1 MGRVSMQT
9 GLETSA
15 NPPYSEGATCPPIA
29 PIQEAPLKMPRRIF
43 APHFRVFTLDPESPE
58 PLHRQLYD
66 EIRRAILAGLLAPGS
81 RLPASREMA
90 TATKLSRNTVL
101 AAYEQL
107 MAEGYIEGRPGSGTY
122 VARAIP
128 EASRPEQLHAPVK
141 PAVENANR
149 AISRAARRCR
159 LNSMLHVPGALP
171 ADAFR
176 PGLPALDQFPMHIW
190 RRLSDRRLRN
200 ATTRMLT
207 YDDPQGFPPL
217 REAIA
222 GHLSTTR
229 GARCTA
235 DQVIIMSGSQQ
246 AVDIA
251 ARVLLDPGDEV
262 WFEDP
267 GYFAAYAALDMHGA
281 RVVPVPVDE
290 EGLVVSAGVAKAP
303 SARLAY
309 VTPSQQ
315 NPTGVTM
322 SLTRRMSLLQWAE
335 RASAWVLED
344 DNASEYRYEGRPL
357 AALQG
362 IDANERTLYIGTFSK
377 VLFASLRLGYLVAPL
392 DLVPALVKAR
402 ELVDRQ
408 SSTWQQAVVA
418 DFMAEGHFGRHL
430 RRMRVLYAHRLEAL
444 DRAISR
450 HAADLFQ
457 LPPREGG
464 MNRVVYFLSDI
475 DDVAAAA
482 AAQAA
487 GVSCLPLSH
496 YRLTPGGRP
505 GLVLGFT
512 SIDEETTSY
521 AIQKL
526 ATTIRPLRP
535 LPPLVPGTL
544 EAME

>member
-1 MGRVSMQT
+1 MSRQ
-9 GLETSA
+9 
-15 NPPYSEGATCPPIA
+15 
-29 PIQEAPLKMPRRIF
+29 IF
-43 APHFRVFTLDPESPE
+43 APDFRVFTLDPTSSES
-58 PLHRQLYD
+58 LHRQLYD
-66 EIRRAILAGLLAPGS
+66 EIRRAILLGLLSPGS
-81 RLPASREMA
+81 RLPASRGMA

-101 AAYEQL
+101 AAYDQL

-128 EASRPEQLHAPVK
+128 ESSRPEPPHALAKPAGENADRALSKAAQRYHLNSTLHAPGTLT
-141 PAVENANR
+141 
-149 AISRAARRCR
+149 S
-159 LNSMLHVPGALP
+159 
-171 ADAFR
+171 DAFR

-190 RRLSDRRLRN
+190 RRLSDRCLRN

-207 YDDPQGFPPL
+207 YDDPQGYLPL

-222 GHLSTTR
+222 GHLSATR

-246 AVDIA
+246 AVDVA
-251 ARVLLDPGDEV
+251 SRVLLDPGDEV

-267 GYFAAYAALDMHGA
+267 GYFAARAAFEMHEA
-281 RVVPVPVDE
+281 TIVPVPVDA
-290 EGLVVSAGVAKAP
+290 EGLVVSSGLASAP
-303 SARLAY
+303 TARMAY

-322 SLTRRMSLLQWAE
+322 SLARRMSLLQWAE

-344 DNASEYRYEGRPL
+344 DNANEYRYEGRPL

-408 SSTWQQAVVA
+408 SPTWQQAVVA

-430 RRMRVLYAHRLEAL
+430 RRMRVLYAHRLEVL
-444 DRAISR
+444 DRVISR
-450 HAADLFQ
+450 HAADLFE

-464 MNRVVYFLSDI
+464 MNRVVYFLANI
-475 DDVAAAA
+475 DDEAAAA

-487 GVSCLPLSH
+487 GVSCTPLLH

-512 SIDEETTSY
+512 SIDEDAASY
-521 AIQKL
+521 AMQKL
-526 ATTIRPLRP
+526 AAAIRPLRP
-535 LPPLVPGTL
+535 RPPLVPGTL

>member
-1 MGRVSMQT
+1 
-9 GLETSA
+9 
-15 NPPYSEGATCPPIA
+15 
-29 PIQEAPLKMPRRIF
+29 MPRRIF
-43 APHFRVFTLDPESPE
+43 APHFRVFTLDPASPDS
-58 PLHRQLYD
+58 LHRQLYD
-66 EIRRAILAGLLAPGS
+66 EIRRAILVGLLAPGS

-101 AAYEQL
+101 AAYDQL

-122 VARAIP
+122 VARSIP
-128 EASRPEQLHAPVK
+128 ESLRPEPTHAPTQ
-141 PAVENANR
+141 PAGENAER
-149 AISRAARRCR
+149 ALSKVAQRYR
-159 LNSMLHVPGALP
+159 LNSTIHLPGTLTS
-171 ADAFR
+171 DAFR
-176 PGLPALDQFPMHIW
+176 PGLPALDHFPMHIW

-207 YDDPQGFPPL
+207 YDDPQGFLPL

-222 GHLSTTR
+222 GHLNATR

-235 DQVIIMSGSQQ
+235 EQVIVMSGSQQ
-246 AVDIA
+246 AVDVA
-251 ARVLLDPGDEV
+251 SRVLLDPGDEV

-267 GYFAAYAALDMHGA
+267 GYFAARAAFEMHGA
-281 RVVPVPVDE
+281 RIVPVPVDA
-290 EGLVVSAGVAKAP
+290 EGLVVSSGLASAP
-303 SARLAY
+303 SARMAY

-315 NPTGVTM
+315 NPTGITM
-322 SLTRRMSLLQWAE
+322 SLARRMGLLQWAE

-377 VLFASLRLGYLVAPL
+377 VLFASLRLGYLVAPI

-408 SSTWQQAVVA
+408 SPTWQQAVVA
-418 DFMAEGHFGRHL
+418 DFMTEGHFGRHL
-430 RRMRVLYAHRLEAL
+430 RRMRVLYAHRLEVL
-444 DRAISR
+444 DRAITR
-450 HAADLFQ
+450 HAADLFE

-464 MNRVVYFLSDI
+464 MNRVVYFQSNI
-475 DDVAAAA
+475 DDEVASA

-512 SIDEETTSY
+512 AIDEDTASY
-521 AIQKL
+521 AMQQL
-526 ATTIRPLRP
+526 AATIRPLRP
-535 LPPLVPGTL
+535 RPPLVPGTL